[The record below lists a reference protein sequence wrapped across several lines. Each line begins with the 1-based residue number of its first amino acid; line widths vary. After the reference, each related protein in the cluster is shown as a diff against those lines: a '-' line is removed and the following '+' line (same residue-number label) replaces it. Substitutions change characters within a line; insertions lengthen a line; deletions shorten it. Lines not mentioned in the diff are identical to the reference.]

1 MRSIVYEV
9 FAGVF
14 GSPSSTKRQGHV
26 LSTKS
31 GGRLGPKARTIRGPA
46 IRLTRA
52 IILISC
58 VAIILI
64 T

>member
-9 FAGVF
+9 FVGAF
-14 GSPSSTKRQGHV
+14 GSPSSTKMHV

-31 GGRLGPKARTIRGPA
+31 GGRLGPKARTIRGPT

-58 VAIILI
+58 VAINLI